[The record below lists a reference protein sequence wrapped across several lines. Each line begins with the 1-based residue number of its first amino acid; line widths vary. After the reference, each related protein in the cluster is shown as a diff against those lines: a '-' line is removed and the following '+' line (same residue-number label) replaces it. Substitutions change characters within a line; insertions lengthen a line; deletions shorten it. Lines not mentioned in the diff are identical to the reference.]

1 MKWYDELS
9 HPLLKNSMGD
19 DASFAGTRSQL
30 GTRVIHLYREL
41 LSYLMKSVCSYNR
54 NRFLAALR
62 DTLKI
67 DGWDGSLKSVED
79 AEKVLQT
86 DSSVYNNQ
94 KNTTNITTLTNIT
107 KSKEYNDCLRD
118 LHVSDPRDDKKRIE
132 QTKGGLLQDSYRWV
146 LDNDSFQ
153 RWRSTDQSRILWI
166 KGDPGKGKTMLL
178 CGIIDELNKDSS
190 ANKLLSYF
198 FCQATDSRINT
209 ATAVLRGLIYLLVDQ
224 CPSLISHVRKQYDRA
239 GRSVFEDANAW
250 VALFD
255 MFANMIQ
262 DPRLENAYLIVDAL
276 DECIVEL
283 PKLLDLVIK
292 LSSSSRHKWI
302 VSSRNWL
309 NIEEKLQEQDNKAA
323 LSLEL
328 NADSVSKAVD
338 NYVKHKVDGLA
349 QSKKYNDGVKATVQ
363 GYLQSNADGTF
374 LWVALVCENLE
385 KISRFKTATIEKTLE
400 ILKIYPPGLEPLY
413 QRMMQ
418 LICDS
423 DDCELLKQTIALNT
437 VVYRPI
443 TLSELTLFMSD
454 AFAGNLG
461 LLEELIRQC
470 GSFLTI
476 RESTVYFVHQSAKDF
491 VLKHTNEIF
500 PSGEATVHYDI
511 WSKSMFGMSSLRK
524 DIYGLKEPSISRA
537 AAEIPKE
544 DPLKSLRYSCVYFI
558 DHFLAVDKCFE
569 EAGSCDQEDV
579 RNFFTKRFL
588 HWLEALSLIGN
599 VGDGVR
605 AINKLLIQLKVGP
618 VFFKAIC

>member
-1 MKWYDELS
+1 
-9 HPLLKNSMGD
+9 MGD
-19 DASFAGTRSQL
+19 DASFAGMRNQL
-30 GTRVIHLYREL
+30 ETRVTHLYREL

-67 DGWDGSLKSVED
+67 DGWDGSLKNVED
-79 AEKVLQT
+79 AERVLQT

-94 KNTTNITTLTNIT
+94 KNTTNIATLTNT
-107 KSKEYNDCLRD
+107 AKSKEENDCLRD
-118 LHVSDPRDDKKRIE
+118 LHVSDPRNDKKRIE
-132 QTKGGLLQDSYRWV
+132 ETKGGLLQDSYRWV
-146 LDNDSFQ
+146 LDNEDFR

-178 CGIIDELNKDSS
+178 CGIIDELNNDSS
-190 ANKLLSYF
+190 ANELLSYF

-224 CPSLISHVRKQYDRA
+224 CPLLISHVRKQYDRA
-239 GRSVFEDANAW
+239 GRSIFEDANAW
-250 VALFD
+250 IALSD

-262 DPRLENAYLIVDAL
+262 DPRLETACLVVDAL

-283 PKLLDLVIK
+283 PKLLELITK
-292 LSSSSRHKWI
+292 SSSLSRHKWI

-309 NIEEKLQEQDNKAA
+309 NIEEKLQKQDNKAT

-328 NADSVSKAVD
+328 NADSVSMAVD
-338 NYVKHKVDGLA
+338 NYVKHKVDRLA
-349 QSKKYNDGVKATVQ
+349 RIKMFDDGIKATVQ

-374 LWVALVCENLE
+374 RVALVCENLK
-385 KISRFKTATIEKTLE
+385 KIPRFKTATIEKTLE
-400 ILKIYPPGLEPLY
+400 ILKIYPPGLEPFY

-423 DDCELLKQTIALNT
+423 DDGEVFKQTLALNA

-443 TLSELTLFMSD
+443 TLSELTLLMPD
-454 AFAGNLG
+454 ACAGNLG
-461 LLEELIRQC
+461 LLEELVKQC

-491 VLKHTNEIF
+491 VLKHSNEIF

-511 WSKSMFGMSSLRK
+511 WSKSMYGMSSLRK
-524 DIYGLKEPSISRA
+524 DIYGLKEPSITRA
-537 AAEIPKE
+537 KAETPQE

-558 DHFLAVDKCFE
+558 NHFLAVDECL
-569 EAGSCDQEDV
+569 EAGSRDQEDF
-579 RNFFTKRFL
+579 RKLFEKHFL
-588 HWLEALSLIGN
+588 HWLEALSLMVNI
-599 VGDGVR
+599 GDGIR
-605 AINKLLIQLKVGP
+605 AISKLLIQLQVRP
-618 VFFKAIC
+618 VFTKATY